1 MAKSFLELTERVEN
15 DVLLVDTLNI
25 CFRWKHQG
33 VFDFAEELINTVESL
48 AISYH
53 CGKIIFAADK
63 GSSTFRRN
71 IFPEYKGNRKKED
84 QTDQEKEDFLEFIQ
98 GYENALALAE
108 EEGYTVLRY
117 KGVEADDIIAYV
129 CKEKESFNI
138 GKIWIV
144 SSDKDLD
151 LLLTDNISRW
161 SYVTRKD
168 YTLDTWHYD
177 FSQEDYISY
186 KCLVG
191 DSGDNVPGVPGIGP
205 KRATSLIQE
214 YGSIFEIIDSIPL
227 PGKQKF
233 IQNLNQSKDQLL
245 LNVELM
251 DLLSFCETAIGP
263 ENLKDIQEK
272 LNAQS

>member
-1 MAKSFLELTERVEN
+1 MAKSFLELSECGEK
-15 DVLLVDTLNI
+15 DVLLIDSLNL
-25 CFRWKHQG
+25 CFRYFVRKQ
-33 VFDFAEELINTVESL
+33 FDFASEFLNTAQSL
-48 AISYH
+48 AKSYH

-84 QTDQEKEDFLEFIQ
+84 QTDQEKQEFLDFIQ
-98 GYENALALAE
+98 GYEEALAMAE
-108 EEGYTVLRY
+108 DEGYTVLRY
-117 KGVEADDIIAYV
+117 QGVEADDIIAYV
-129 CKEKESFNI
+129 CKNKVNFDLN
-138 GKIWIV
+138 KIWIV

-151 LLLTDNISRW
+151 LLLTEDISRW

-168 YTLDTWHYD
+168 YTLGTWHYD
-177 FSQEDYISY
+177 FSQEDYIGY

-272 LNAQS
+272 LRA

>member
-1 MAKSFLELTERVEN
+1 MAKRFLELSECGEK
-15 DVLLVDTLNI
+15 DVLLLDSLNL

-33 VFDFAEELINTVESL
+33 VSDFAAEFLNTAQSL
-48 AISYH
+48 AKSYH

-63 GSSTFRRN
+63 GSSTFRKN
-71 IFPEYKGNRKKED
+71 IFPEYKGNRKKEN
-84 QTDQEKEDFLEFIQ
+84 QTEEEKQEFLDFIQ
-98 GYENALALAE
+98 GYEEALAMVE
-108 EEGYTVLRY
+108 DEGYTVLRY
-117 KGVEADDIIAYV
+117 QGVEADDIIAYV
-129 CKEKESFNI
+129 CKNKVNFDIN
-138 GKIWIV
+138 KIWIV

-151 LLLTDNISRW
+151 LLLTEDISRW

-168 YTLDTWHYD
+168 YTSGTWHYD
-177 FSQEDYISY
+177 FSQEDYIGY

-272 LNAQS
+272 LRA

>member
-1 MAKSFLELTERVEN
+1 MAKRFLELSECGEK
-15 DVLLVDTLNI
+15 DVLLLDSLNL
-25 CFRWKHQG
+25 CFRWKHRG
-33 VFDFAEELINTVESL
+33 VSDFAAEFLNTAQSL
-48 AISYH
+48 AKSYH

-63 GSSTFRRN
+63 GSSTFRKN
-71 IFPEYKGNRKKED
+71 IFPEYKGNRKKEN
-84 QTDQEKEDFLEFIQ
+84 QTEEEKQEFLDFIQ
-98 GYENALALAE
+98 GYEEALAMVE
-108 EEGYTVLRY
+108 DEGYTVLRY
-117 KGVEADDIIAYV
+117 QGVEADDIIAYV
-129 CKEKESFNI
+129 CKNKVNFDIN
-138 GKIWIV
+138 KIWIV

-151 LLLTDNISRW
+151 LLLTEDISRW

-168 YTLDTWHYD
+168 YTSGTWHYD
-177 FSQEDYISY
+177 FSQEDYIGY

-272 LNAQS
+272 LRA